1 MSPASDIPVLPS
13 HVVRELN
20 NTGDWISSWWTVLAL
35 AVLAVGLFGLT
46 FWRARRKSGASDGQA
61 EPRRRRRWVGFTAAG
76 VAAVLCLGIAVNAWV
91 GYWPTV
97 AGARMWAAATF
108 GLGDTRHQSTHVL
121 GTEHVGGVDALTI
134 PIPSNVSIPSSIT
147 WVYTPPGY
155 SAEDKT
161 TYPVILLAHG
171 SPGSSADWFSGGD
184 APHILDVLI
193 GAGLIDPMIAV
204 AFDMNGT
211 GAGSDDTEC
220 LDSTTGGSQVETYLN
235 SVVLPY
241 IDGNFATNGTR
252 IIGGFSAGA
261 FCALDQGLRHPETY
275 DAIIALAP
283 YLNPGSG
290 GRTALKTEAEFDQHD
305 VAQYVTSLAPSTAPV
320 TLVLTEATP
329 SPALT
334 QVEQVAAQ
342 LRTLTHPT
350 LLYAVDGDHNWT
362 WARSVFPAALISVA
376 DDLGLSSSSDD
387 ATG

>member
-1 MSPASDIPVLPS
+1 M
-13 HVVRELN
+13 
-20 NTGDWISSWWTVLAL
+20 LAL
-35 AVLAVGLFGLT
+35 AVLVLAVVT
-46 FWRARRKSGASDGQA
+46 FTLRRARRRDDA
-61 EPRRRRRWVGFTAAG
+61 PRRRRWIGLTSAG
-76 VAAVLCLGIAVNAWV
+76 VIAVLALGIGANAWV

-97 AGARMWAAATF
+97 AGARMWAAASF
-108 GLGDTRHQSTHVL
+108 GLGDTKHQSTHVL

-134 PIPSNVSIPSSIT
+134 PIPSDVSVPSSIT

-155 SAEDKT
+155 SAESET
-161 TYPVILLAHG
+161 RYPVIYLAHG
-171 SPGSSADWFSGGD
+171 SPGSSADWFAGGD
-184 APHILDVLI
+184 APHILDTLI
-193 GAGLIDPMIAV
+193 AADLIDPMIAV

-235 SVVLPY
+235 SVVIPY
-241 IDGNFATNGTR
+241 VDENFATSDTR

-261 FCALDQGLRHPETY
+261 FCALDQGLRHPDTF
-275 DAIIALAP
+275 DGIIALAP

-290 GRTALKTEAEFDQHD
+290 GRTALATAAEFDQHD
-305 VAQYVTSLAPSTAPV
+305 VAQYVASLAPSHAPV
-320 TLVLTEATP
+320 TFVLTEATP

-334 QVEQVAAQ
+334 QVKQVATE

-350 LLYAVDGDHNWT
+350 LLYAVDGDHNWV

-376 DDLGLSSSSDD
+376 DDLGLSSKSGQ